1 MSITPITNAASLS
14 IANNVY
20 LATCLHIVNTGST
33 VRTLTIANTI
43 SHLSGGGNYPG
54 GQAQIFLNG
63 NATLT
68 LNKKPTDTVNGGSA
82 EVKATKIARTVD

>member
-43 SHLSGGGNYPG
+43 SPIAPLAFGLVEDDPSPSS
-54 GQAQIFLNG
+54 QLQKAKEARARIKDKVIFFRFSII
-63 NATLT
+63 
-68 LNKKPTDTVNGGSA
+68 K
-82 EVKATKIARTVD
+82 